1 LLQIFFKCGSKSVY
15 ITFLTKQW
23 CKTLKG
29 EHGSSEKEGHEAT
42 ALLSFPSIHP

>member
-1 LLQIFFKCGSKSVY
+1 MTCFRAYLNVDLEWY

-29 EHGSSEKEGHEAT
+29 AGPSQGEGQK
-42 ALLSFPSIHP
+42 S